1 LLHPQGGIMPSRTFV
16 DKGYRGHDYD
26 QPLGVFRSGQ
36 KRGLTPRIKRS
47 LRRRSAIE
55 PVIGYM
61 KEDGRLGRNFLS
73 NRHGDHVNAI
83 LCGVGQNVCLLIR
96 WFALLLCFLLGSLYD
111 AVLLRRLSQP

>member
-55 PVIGYM
+55 PVIGHSVVFPGSHG
-61 KEDGRLGRNFLS
+61 KAATTITSTSIPGRQKSVVRQARTG
-73 NRHGDHVNAI
+73 G
-83 LCGVGQNVCLLIR
+83 
-96 WFALLLCFLLGSLYD
+96 FAGSTHSFQTEL
-111 AVLLRRLSQP
+111 